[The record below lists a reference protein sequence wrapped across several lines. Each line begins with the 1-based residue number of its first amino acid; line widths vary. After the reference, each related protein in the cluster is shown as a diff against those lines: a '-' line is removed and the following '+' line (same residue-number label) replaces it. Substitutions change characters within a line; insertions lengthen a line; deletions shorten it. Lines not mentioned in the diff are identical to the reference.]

1 MIKNV
6 IFDIGNVLRY
16 IIVFKSDL
24 FEVMV
29 IGAHCNFV
37 SDLKFLKKQQK
48 DNLAAFIES
57 TVSADDFSESEWR
70 DAFGY
75 ITGIIEQSNS
85 TYIRRLLISFL
96 RK

>member
-1 MIKNV
+1 M
-6 IFDIGNVLRY
+6 VLRY

-48 DNLAAFIES
+48 DNLAAFIDS
-57 TVSADDFSESEWR
+57 TVAADDFYESEWR
-70 DAFGY
+70 DAFCY
-75 ITGIIEQSNS
+75 ITGITEQGSS
-85 TYIRRLLISFL
+85 DDIRRLLISFL